1 MHRIVRH
8 RTRHAAPGCDTIGR
22 TLRIALRVRCARSGC
37 RTARACGAATRIG
50 FLSRFS
56 RPVIEFVHRVL
67 IVHLAKTAA
76 RIFFM
81 MLACRAATSAFIAPR
96 GPSE

>member
-67 IVHLAKTAA
+67 IV
-76 RIFFM
+76 
-81 MLACRAATSAFIAPR
+81 
-96 GPSE
+96 